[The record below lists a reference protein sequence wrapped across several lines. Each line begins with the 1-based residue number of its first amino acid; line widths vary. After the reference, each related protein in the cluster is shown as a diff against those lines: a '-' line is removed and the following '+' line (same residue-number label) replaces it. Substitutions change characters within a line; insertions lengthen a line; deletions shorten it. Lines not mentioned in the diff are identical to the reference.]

1 VSDIGQDAQDV
12 IVCRCEEVTLA
23 QVLAAVGDGA
33 TSVAGVKKRV
43 RVCMGPCQGRVCQP
57 IVQRIVAAYLSKHA
71 GDVVL
76 TMPRSPARPI
86 PLGAL

>member
-1 VSDIGQDAQDV
+1 VSDSGQDV
-12 IVCRCEEVTLA
+12 IVCRCEEVTRA

-57 IVQRIVAAYLSKHA
+57 IVQRIVAAVLSE
-71 GDVVL
+71 GTDDVAL
-76 TMPRSPARPI
+76 TLPRSPARPI
-86 PLGAL
+86 LLGTL

>member
-1 VSDIGQDAQDV
+1 VSDSGQDV
-12 IVCRCEEVTLA
+12 IICRCEEVTLA

-57 IVQRIVAAYLSKHA
+57 IVQRIVAAELSEWA
-71 GDVVL
+71 DDVAL
-76 TMPRSPARPI
+76 TLPRSPARPVL
-86 PLGAL
+86 LGML